1 MPASIVERHQFMN
14 CNNLTLKLDSSYN
27 PIEIINWQDAITL
40 VITGK
45 AYVIETYER
54 IVRSAREKWKVPA
67 VIVLKKF
74 VRRGYSSF
82 SCTRKNVFIRD
93 DNTCQYCH
101 KVFKS
106 ENLTLDHVLPRSK
119 GGDRTWDNIVA
130 ACRPCNQKKG
140 DKFLH
145 KVGMIPLNRPAPPDR
160 KFLIKFLNSKLS
172 IDVKNYI

>member
-1 MPASIVERHQFMN
+1 MSACIVERRQFMN

-82 SCTRKNVFIRD
+82 ACTRKNVFVRD

-106 ENLTLDHVLPRSK
+106 EDLTLDHVLPRSK

-145 KVGMIPLNRPAPPDR
+145 KVGMTPLNRPVPPDR